1 MNLWRQ
7 RIKRFSS
14 KSDFRAWEKQML
26 TRAKRKKKKK
36 ECEKITRIKIIDT
49 SAFQIQKSYSLN
61 DTITSFGR

>member
-26 TRAKRKKKKK
+26 THKRKKKKK
-36 ECEKITRIKIIDT
+36 KEEITRIKILDT
-49 SAFQIQKSYSLN
+49 SAFQIQK
-61 DTITSFGR
+61 

>member
-26 TRAKRKKKKK
+26 THKRKKKKK
-36 ECEKITRIKIIDT
+36 GRNYKDKVHSRFKNNTDC
-49 SAFQIQKSYSLN
+49 LN
-61 DTITSFGR
+61 YTIALFGR

>member
-26 TRAKRKKKKK
+26 THKRKKKKK
-36 ECEKITRIKIIDT
+36 EEITRIKCIPDSKII
-49 SAFQIQKSYSLN
+49 QIV
-61 DTITSFGR
+61 

>member
-26 TRAKRKKKKK
+26 TRAKRKKKKRMRK
-36 ECEKITRIKIIDT
+36 NYKDKDYRYQCIPDSKIIQ
-49 SAFQIQKSYSLN
+49 FK
-61 DTITSFGR
+61 